1 MSSDDE
7 KLVLSFSQFNNFY
20 IFEKKMVET
29 IIYIALFILSIYI
42 IAVLLDYIKANNLI
56 KKRKDSYFSLSD
68 FMSIIKMSPFNQEER
83 FNTYIKVVD
92 PVSKLVL
99 ESIGFDPNIIKTYK
113 DDDSIAKYMNEYVMG
128 DKVNIKLEKKD
139 MINYLNSEE
148 FDIFTNWSIFPSLI
162 LPFVLDTPIY
172 DEKNPLKSE
181 DIIKIQE
188 LLKDEAIRKKIISSK
203 AFINHLHNLINA
215 TEKVKEEN
223 KDDENSKEYLGNHIK
238 RYTIVLQS
246 AEIYLNSEK
255 KRIMG
260 QY

>member
-1 MSSDDE
+1 MLE
-7 KLVLSFSQFNNFY
+7 V
-20 IFEKKMVET
+20 
-29 IIYIALFILSIYI
+29 IIYIAGFIVAIFL
-42 IAVLLDYIKANNLI
+42 IASLLDYFKANNLI
-56 KKRKDSYFSLSD
+56 KKRGDNYFSFQD
-68 FMSIIKMSPFNQEER
+68 FILVLAGSTFNKKER

-113 DDDSIAKYMNEYVMG
+113 DPDPLTNYMNEYVVG
-128 DKVNIKLEKKD
+128 EDIKREKKD

-148 FDIFTNWSIFPSLI
+148 FDTFNNWLDFPGLIF
-162 LPFVLDTPIY
+162 PFVLDTPIY

-203 AFINHLHNLINA
+203 AFINHLQNLINA
-215 TEKVKEEN
+215 TEKVREEN
-223 KDDENSKEYLGNHIK
+223 NGDEDSKEYLGNHIK
-238 RYTIVLQS
+238 RYTIALQS